1 FSWSGE
7 VLTLPAGLS
16 TTNCTYYL
24 KPRTKKF
31 LILESLFGFKPEA
44 IPKGEI
50 NFLKTVKHRHRLK
63 IKYQKEYNHWVCYDD
78 AQAHN

>member
-1 FSWSGE
+1 MPFFLSLIYPTIP
-7 VLTLPAGLS
+7 LTKLVTPEI
-16 TTNCTYYL
+16 TN
-24 KPRTKKF
+24 KNTKKF

-44 IPKGEI
+44 IPKGGI
-50 NFLKTVKHRHRLK
+50 NFLKTVEHRHRLK